1 LAAAA
6 AGQELP
12 KKERG
17 LANLLQKKFRQA
29 LTFLR
34 CLMRS
39 VPSPN
44 ILADLLFRH
53 VTFGLL
59 SLKDPGR
66 GNPAEKPSKLRLVKY
81 VFQTKKRNTIQRLGP
96 LRLLFD
102 MACRRG
108 IFDK

>member
-66 GNPAEKPSKLRLVKY
+66 GNPAEKPSENGLNAIRRRVRWMRLKIRTNPKE
-81 VFQTKKRNTIQRLGP
+81 FNGRTILP
-96 LRLLFD
+96 E
-102 MACRRG
+102 
-108 IFDK
+108 I